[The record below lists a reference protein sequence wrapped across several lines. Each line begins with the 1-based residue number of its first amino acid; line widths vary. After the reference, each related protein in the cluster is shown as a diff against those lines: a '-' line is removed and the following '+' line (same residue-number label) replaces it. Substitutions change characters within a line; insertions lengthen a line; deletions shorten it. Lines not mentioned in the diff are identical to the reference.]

1 VNWLDLAI
9 LALVALAG
17 WAGWR
22 LGFARRVTSWLGLL
36 GGLAAASWLL
46 PHVLPPESSPS
57 GPSRFTLSA
66 GILLAGAFIGQ
77 LLGTLVGNRLGWLVD
92 RAKLTRLDAV
102 GGLGAG
108 VAGVVLALWI
118 VLPTMADVPGWPS
131 EQARGS
137 ATARALDSTF
147 GQPPGILDNLS
158 QTLGLGQLPRV
169 FSQLGRSPEVG
180 RPPTNSPVSGPVT
193 QHAID
198 STVKVVTQACGRIQS
213 GTGFVV
219 APGVVVTNAHV
230 VAGGRSTRV
239 ETTDRGKTSASVVGF
254 DPRADLAVLRVA
266 GLTRPSLGLA
276 DARPGDTGVVLGF
289 AGGGPLTINPYDV
302 SQRIRAE
309 GRDIYDQ
316 ATVVRSV
323 LILGADLAPGDS
335 GGPMIEPD
343 GRVGGI
349 AFAIAPDRPDVGYA
363 ITTDQVRAVLGRV
376 DSQPVSTGPC
386 LT

>member
-77 LLGTLVGNRLGWLVD
+77 VLGTFVGNRLGWLVD

-102 GGLGAG
+102 GGLVAG

-137 ATARALDSTF
+137 TTARALDSTF
-147 GQPPGILDNLS
+147 GQPPGILGNLS

-180 RPPTNSPVSGPVT
+180 RPPANSPVSGPVT

-230 VAGGRSTRV
+230 VAGGRGTRI
-239 ETTDRGKTSASVVGF
+239 ETTDRGRQSATVVGF
-254 DPRADLAVLRVA
+254 DPRADLAVLRVG

-335 GGPMIEPD
+335 GGPMIDRD

-363 ITTDQVRAVLGRV
+363 ITTDQIRTVLGRA
-376 DSQPVSTGPC
+376 DSQPVSTGAC